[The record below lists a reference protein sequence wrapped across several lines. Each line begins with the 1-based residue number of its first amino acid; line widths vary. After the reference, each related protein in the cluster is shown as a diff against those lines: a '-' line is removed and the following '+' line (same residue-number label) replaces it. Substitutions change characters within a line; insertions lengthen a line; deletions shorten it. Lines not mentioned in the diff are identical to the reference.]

1 MRKIKDSRDLRQSVY
16 VQKENMELLQEYLN
30 KNSSGNLSNVVNK
43 ALEVYL
49 GADIFDGD
57 KVIREDKGYRL
68 VVLRI
73 RVEILKVLQ
82 VFKRKY
88 KCKGV
93 FEFVNGHLLKALI
106 LQHEEEFPRKDNIG
120 MGFIKKWSDKV
131 KMKLIRKGFKLS
143 EGKE

>member
-1 MRKIKDSRDLRQSVY
+1 MKKINNSRDLRQSVY
-16 VQKENMELLQEYLN
+16 MQKDNMEMLQEFLN
-30 KNSSGNLSNVVNK
+30 KNPSLNLSNVINS

-88 KCKGV
+88 KCRGV
-93 FEFVNGHLLKALI
+93 FEFVNGHLLKALM

-120 MGFIKKWSDKV
+120 IGFIKKWSDKV